1 MHLRTH
7 LRTNADRVIRLLLLG
22 YLVLVFLF
30 IFTPIVT
37 SIIFSFNSD
46 RFPTVPLGSFTWKW
60 YQTIY
65 TDADVWEAAKTSIMV
80 AISTSIL
87 ATLIGFCTAYTDF
100 RYQFRGKNSYLVLA
114 LLPPTIPLIILALA
128 MLAWF
133 SRIGISGK
141 IWTIVIAHTVLCAPF
156 AMAVIRL
163 RLQQMDPDLE
173 SAAWNLGA
181 SEWAAMRNI
190 VLPFAKPAIISAL
203 CLTMAISFDEF
214 AVAWFVSGLNKTI
227 PVIILEILQ
236 GNIDPQIN
244 AIGTFVFVT
253 SITLVI
259 MAQLFFILR
268 SPKQPTHV

>member
-1 MHLRTH
+1 MNSKSDRILRYF
-7 LRTNADRVIRLLLLG
+7 LIG
-22 YLVLVFLF
+22 YLVAVFAF
-30 IFTPIVT
+30 IFLPIIT

-46 RFPTVPLGSFTWKW
+46 RFPSLPLGSFTWKW
-60 YQTIY
+60 YETIY
-65 TDADVWEAAKTSIMV
+65 NDPDVWDAAKTSIIV
-80 AISTSIL
+80 AFSASVL
-87 ATLIGFCTAYTDF
+87 ATFIGFCTAYTDY
-100 RYQFRGKNSYLVLA
+100 RYQFRFKNSYLALA

-133 SRIGISGK
+133 SKLGVSGQV
-141 IWTIVIAHTVLCAPF
+141 WTIILAHTVLCAPF

-163 RLQQMDPDLE
+163 RLQQMDKDLE

-181 SEWAAMRNI
+181 SEWKAMGQI
-190 VLPFAKPAIISAL
+190 IIPFTRPAIISAL
-203 CLTMAISFDEF
+203 CLTMAVSFDEF

-227 PVIILEILQ
+227 PVVILEILQ

-244 AIGTFVFVT
+244 AIGTFVFIT

-268 SPKQPTHV
+268 SPKVSKHG